1 MTEPLRRPLLSA
13 VDTAPVDPITWAAVR
28 RSLLISGLIGA
39 FLSFVGAFGSSG
51 IPFLPRT
58 GFIILISW
66 IGAGMGIVLF
76 RVAVRMR
83 WTRGHRLLQGAVAGA
98 LMTPPMSLVVW
109 GSTQLIPG
117 GAAPIHQ
124 IPGYIASSFVVCESM
139 TMLVVFMNLRTGQ
152 AAAAQAALAQAM
164 LVAAPP
170 KFLERLPL
178 KLRGAEVWAVEA
190 EDHYLR
196 LHTSKGQDLIL
207 LRLADAIDELAGI
220 EGAQVHRSWWVARD
234 AIADAR
240 RGDGRATLVLKD
252 GSEVPVS
259 RTYAKIIRDL
269 GWI

>member
-1 MTEPLRRPLLSA
+1 MTAPLRQSPPAA
-13 VDTAPVDPITWAAVR
+13 VDASPVDPITWAAVR

-39 FLSFVGAFGSSG
+39 FLSFVGAFGSG
-51 IPFLPRT
+51 AIPFLPRT
-58 GFIILISW
+58 LFIVLISW
-66 IGAGMGIVLF
+66 VGAGMGIVLF
-76 RVAVRMR
+76 RLAVRFR
-83 WTRGHRLLQGAVAGA
+83 WTRGNRLVQGAVAGA
-98 LMTPPMSLVVW
+98 MMTPPMSLVVW
-109 GSTQLIPG
+109 SATQLIPR

-124 IPGYIASSFVVCESM
+124 LPGYFASSFVVCEAM
-139 TMLVVFMNLRTGQ
+139 TMLVVFMNMRSSQL
-152 AAAAQAALAQAM
+152 AAARLAL
-164 LVAAPP
+164 VPAPP
-170 KFLERLPL
+170 PTKFLERLPL

-207 LRLADAIDELAGI
+207 LRLADAVDELAGI

-240 RGDGRATLVLKD
+240 KGDGRATLVLKD

-259 RTYAKIIRDL
+259 RTYARIIRDL

>member
-1 MTEPLRRPLLSA
+1 VTASPRPSQPA
-13 VDTAPVDPITWAAVR
+13 AMGASPADPITWAVVR
-28 RSLLISGLIGA
+28 RSLLISGSIGA

-51 IPFLPRT
+51 MPFLLRT
-58 GFIILISW
+58 PFMVAIAW
-66 IGAGMGIVLF
+66 IGAAIGIVTF
-76 RVAVRMR
+76 RLAVRIS
-83 WTRGHRLLQGAVAGA
+83 WTRGNRLLQGAVSG
-98 LMTPPMSLVVW
+98 LMMTPLMAMIVW
-109 GSTQLIPG
+109 GATHAISGAEAPVSAIPSYLGITLVMCESITLFVAFMNMRSGQLAAVQ
-117 GAAPIHQ
+117 AAP
-124 IPGYIASSFVVCESM
+124 P
-139 TMLVVFMNLRTGQ
+139 
-152 AAAAQAALAQAM
+152 
-164 LVAAPP
+164 PP

-196 LHTSKGQDLIL
+196 LHTSQGQDLIL
-207 LRLADAIDELAGI
+207 LRLADAVDELSGI

-259 RTYAKIIRDL
+259 RTYARIIRDL

>member
-1 MTEPLRRPLLSA
+1 MTEPLRQASA
-13 VDTAPVDPITWAAVR
+13 PIDTSRADPITWGAVR
-28 RSLLISGLIGA
+28 RSLVISGAIGA
-39 FLSFVGAFGSSG
+39 FLSFVGAFGSSA

-58 GFIILISW
+58 AFILMIAW
-66 IGAGMGIVLF
+66 IGAGIGILMF
-76 RVAVRMR
+76 RLTVRMP
-83 WTRGHRLLQGAVAGA
+83 WTRGHRLIQGAVAGA

-109 GSTQLIPG
+109 GATQLIPRG
-117 GAAPIHQ
+117 GAPIHE
-124 IPGYIASSFVVCESM
+124 IPGYIASSFVVCEAM
-139 TMLVVFMNLRTGQ
+139 TLLVVFMNMRTSQ
-152 AAAAQAALAQAM
+152 LAAAQLALASAPQ
-164 LVAAPP
+164 PP

-234 AIADAR
+234 AIADAS